1 MDAPK
6 VNCEESSWGT
16 APEREEKSLRTL
28 LNSRMEN
35 SSAHGIP
42 NIQRSSGLVTKL
54 AWSLIFLAGI
64 GVMTW
69 QAVILFQT
77 YFEWKYSVDIEMRFN
92 RTQSFPAITICNTNP
107 VKRSELETRDASFRR
122 AFDVHYVSSTP
133 DQQPLPDV
141 PDSGNET
148 QGGSTN
154 EQVDMSE
161 AVNDWRSRIAIPK
174 FYRMKSE
181 DYGKKRIRVVTLA
194 NETLEE
200 RVSLGH
206 KLDDMLLDCSWKGI
220 PCSPENFTKF
230 YDSILGNC
238 YTFNSGKNGEQLTTN
253 RPGSTHGLTLELF
266 VQQDEYVEGMTEE
279 AGFRVSIHHPSKMP
293 FPQFNGLLVSP
304 GFATNI
310 GLRKLEVDRLPKPY
324 GDCEADLSKNIEDDI
339 YHQHYSITYNRKTCE
354 VSCFQ
359 NEVISRCDC
368 FDATY
373 PNSLKVN
380 HTVYPCEYIN
390 DVETQCIAD
399 IEMEHARDELEC
411 NCPLACR
418 ETTYL
423 TGASSSIWP
432 SDAYESTLIEKMLK
446 YNAEI
451 RGHVVGENASDWTRR
466 NMAKVEIFYDEF
478 NYEYIRQEPAY
489 TIPDLLSDIGG
500 QLGLWLGLSII
511 TIFEF
516 FEGAWLV
523 LAFFC
528 SRSGNKTNR
537 SEIDPGTKTT

>member
-1 MDAPK
+1 MKAPK
-6 VNCEESSWGT
+6 VDGQEGSWGT
-16 APEREEKSLRTL
+16 APEREEKSLRTI

-35 SSAHGIP
+35 SSAHGVP
-42 NIQRSSGLVTKL
+42 NIQRSSGPVTKL
-54 AWSLIFLAGI
+54 AWSLVFLTGI
-64 GVMTW
+64 SVMTW

-77 YFEWKYSVDIEMRFN
+77 YFEWNYSVNLEVRFN
-92 RTQSFPAITICNTNP
+92 RTQSFPAITICNANP
-107 VKRSELETRDASFRR
+107 IKRSELETRDALFQ
-122 AFDVHYVSSTP
+122 ALFDVHYVPSMPDLP
-133 DQQPLPDV
+133 DQQPLPDEQPLPDV
-141 PDSGNET
+141 PGK
-148 QGGSTN
+148 
-154 EQVDMSE
+154 
-161 AVNDWRSRIAIPK
+161 AVIDWRSRIAIPR
-174 FYRMKSE
+174 FYRMKSV

-194 NETLEE
+194 NATLEE

-230 YDSILGNC
+230 YDSKLGNC
-238 YTFNSGKNGEQLTTN
+238 YTFNSGQNEEQLTTH

-266 VQQDEYVEGMTEE
+266 VQQDEYVEGMTEV
-279 AGFRVSIHHPSKMP
+279 AGFRVSVHHPSIMP
-293 FPQFNGLLVSP
+293 FPEYNGLLVSP
-304 GFATNI
+304 GFATDI
-310 GLRKLEVDRLPKPY
+310 GLRVLEVDRLPKPY
-324 GDCEADLSKNIEDDI
+324 GDCKADLKQGIEDDI
-339 YHQHYSITYNRKTCE
+339 YHQHYNITYNRKTCE

-380 HTVYPCEYIN
+380 RTVYPCEYIN
-390 DVETQCIAD
+390 DVETQCMAD

-423 TGASSSIWP
+423 TSVSSSIWP
-432 SDAYESTLIEKMLK
+432 SDAYESTLIEKMVK

-451 RGHVVGENASDWTRR
+451 RRHVVGENASDWTRR

-478 NYEYIRQEPAY
+478 NYEHIRQDAAY

-516 FEGAWLV
+516 FEGAWLL

-528 SRSGNKTNR
+528 SQSGNKTKR